1 MGATSVTGVGP
12 GSADG
17 KNKGSEHM
25 TLSVHK
31 LIGPHVIAAGTVE
44 LDGST
49 ATVYVPAPPE
59 GFTPFETDV
68 EGGDPTVPGDEDDIV
83 IQLTNNSSTHC
94 YVNNYISVDADGGW
108 SFDITAGENDIVWWS
123 LIYPGR

>member
-25 TLSVHK
+25 TLGVHH

-44 LDGST
+44 LDGPT
-49 ATVYVPAPPE
+49 ATVYLPAPPE
-59 GFTPFETDV
+59 GFPLFETDV
-68 EGGDPTVPGDEDDIV
+68 EGGNPSQEGDEDDIV
-83 IQLTNNSSTHC
+83 IQLTNNSSNHA
-94 YVNNYISVDADGGW
+94 YVSSYIDVGADGGW
-108 SFDITAGENDIVWWS
+108 SFEITAGEGDIVWWS
-123 LIYPGR
+123 LIFPGR